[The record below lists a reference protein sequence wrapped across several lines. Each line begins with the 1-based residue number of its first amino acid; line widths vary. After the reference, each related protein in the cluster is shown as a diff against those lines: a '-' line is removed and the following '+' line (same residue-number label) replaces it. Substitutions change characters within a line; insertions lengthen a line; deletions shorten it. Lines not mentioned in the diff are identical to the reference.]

1 MAKKITIG
9 KIVSAFGIGGQ
20 VKVYNYSGFDDRYEN
35 LDRII
40 TDRGDFDIEEVKHQQ
55 NMIILKL
62 SGVNDRNGAEA
73 LRGSMVYM
81 TEDDLI
87 ELPEDEF
94 YLRDI
99 IGMDVVDAENGEKIG
114 VLKDVLT
121 ERPQDVYVVK
131 LDRGGETLIPAVQQ
145 FIKKIDME
153 AGTIWVTLIEGMI

>member
-62 SGVNDRNGAEA
+62 SGVSDRNGAEA

-99 IGMDVVDAENGEKIG
+99 IGMDVVDAENDEKIG
-114 VLKDVLT
+114 VLEDVLT

>member
-40 TDRGDFDIEEVKHQQ
+40 TDRGDFDIEKVKHQQ

-62 SGVNDRNGAEA
+62 SGVSDRNGAEE
-73 LRGSMVYM
+73 LKGSMVYM

-99 IGMDVVDAENGEKIG
+99 IGMDVVDAEKGEKIG